1 MLKDLDVRKY
11 PRIYIV
17 CGYTD
22 LRAGVNKLV
31 NKIRYE
37 YGLETFDKGSLF
49 LFAGRK
55 ASVIKAVCYEGDGML
70 LMTKYLSDGRF
81 QWPRTP
87 DEVKQLTGEQFKLLM
102 NGFTVISS
110 IKTDGSEAI

>member
-1 MLKDLDVRKY
+1 MLRDLDVKRY

-22 LRAGVNKLV
+22 LRMGLSRLV
-31 NKIRYE
+31 DKIR
-37 YGLETFDKGSLF
+37 FDYKLDVYDRGSLF

-55 ASVIKAVCYEGDGML
+55 GSTIKALCFEGDGML
-70 LMTKYLSDGRF
+70 IMTKYISRGRF

-87 DEVKQLTGEQFKLLM
+87 EEVKQITGDQFKMLM
-102 NGFTVISS
+102 NGFTIVSTIEN
-110 IKTDGSEAI
+110 DGSEAI